1 MSPLLSYSVWLKV
14 SEFYWCQRISFGFQ
28 QFSSL
33 LFYFLFHWY
42 VCWFLFI
49 ISFLLLTLALTSS
62 SFFSFLK
69 CELMSWIWSFSSL
82 KHRHF
87 SAINFPLS
95 TALAASYKFWYVPIL
110 TQLKRFYFP
119 FDFFFNSRVIKKC
132 LCYFQIYENS
142 IVAIC
147 YLSLS

>member
-49 ISFLLLTLALTSS
+49 ISFLLLTLALTS